1 MLRNYIFILFL
12 LTSCGQILTDNKF
25 GTRPNRDQMYAPP
38 GRTFYFAHSPKGW
51 KNLPI
56 PFKFGSSLSYESR
69 IAILKAINLWENA
82 LGKKLFEY
90 KGIDYFS
97 GDDFNHIKEAL
108 YDDFLGFYAV
118 TNWEKITGRG
128 KDSIGTSIWRPHP
141 YDFQAVGKGDIMFNF
156 RDYSFENKD
165 LDAWLHPNKIKADLT
180 VVAAHEIGHELGF
193 EHINQPSIMNA
204 TMATG
209 GYKGRAFLNEVDI
222 RNARLIYNSEEVESI

>member
-1 MLRNYIFILFL
+1 
-12 LTSCGQILTDNKF
+12 
-25 GTRPNRDQMYAPP
+25 
-38 GRTFYFAHSPKGW
+38 
-51 KNLPI
+51 
-56 PFKFGSSLSYESR
+56 
-69 IAILKAINLWENA
+69 
-82 LGKKLFEY
+82 
-90 KGIDYFS
+90 
-97 GDDFNHIKEAL
+97 
-108 YDDFLGFYAV
+108 
-118 TNWEKITGRG
+118 
-128 KDSIGTSIWRPHP
+128 
-141 YDFQAVGKGDIMFNF
+141 MFNF